1 MLQKGSRE
9 NTIVIKVSENNEY
22 PVLDNEIRK
31 KKSIHVPL
39 KYVDEDVAKSIE
51 EQIEREQKETKK
63 EEPIKHPFRF
73 AGYDP
78 NVVDFLRRCGT
89 KVQAKEIIDFMEKK
103 GEINKE
109 DAKKIRKQLT
119 KEGLRSFGTK
129 KEKDHYFRT

>member
-1 MLQKGSRE
+1 MLQKGIRE
-9 NTIVIKVSENNEY
+9 NKIVIKVSENNEY
-22 PVLDNEIRK
+22 TALDDEIQK

-39 KYVDEDVAKSIE
+39 KYVDEDTAKAIE

-63 EEPIKHPFRF
+63 EGPIKYPFRF

-78 NVVDFLRRCGT
+78 NVVDFIRRCDT
-89 KVQAKEIIDFMEKK
+89 KEQAKEIIDFMEKK
-103 GEINKE
+103 GELNKE

-119 KEGLRSFGTK
+119 KEGLRSFGAK